1 MLPFIRASARP
12 ALTSSTALAAESW
25 LCWESTISKEPISSE
40 ARPATSHS
48 RAAGPTRM
56 GFSRPSRA
64 ASTALSRET
73 ASQGCTTAVAIA
85 GCLPA
90 TSISRSYL
98 ACGRAAAVAAASGM
112 GDFQRLRPS
121 LDTEQRFDASQ
132 ASQPFLGQGAA
143 RAEHL
148 QQGVERGPA
157 GLLAVGQQ
165 PGNGTHG
172 ALLVEAD
179 EEILLL
185 QAGLQLGHAHAVVDG
200 LNGADRLQRGEAA
213 LVDAAFGHAHIDEGA
228 QHRLRQAADLE
239 AALELDPH
247 LGLVGLAHQ
256 LAVDPPRAR
265 RMLGAQ
271 PDHGLQQRRAVDTEE
286 HRLGHGVARLL

>member
-98 ACGRAAAVAAASGM
+98 ACGRAAAVAVASGM
-112 GDFQRLRPS
+112 SYFQRLAAGV
-121 LDTEQRFDASQ
+121 DAEQRLDARQ
-132 ASQPFLGQGAA
+132 AAQAFLRQSAA
-143 RAEHL
+143 RVEHL

-157 GLLAVGQQ
+157 GVLAVGQQ
-165 PGNGTHG
+165 PRDGAHR

-185 QAGLQLGHAHAVVDG
+185 QA
-200 LNGADRLQRGEAA
+200 
-213 LVDAAFGHAHIDEGA
+213 
-228 QHRLRQAADLE
+228 
-239 AALELDPH
+239 
-247 LGLVGLAHQ
+247 
-256 LAVDPPRAR
+256 
-265 RMLGAQ
+265 
-271 PDHGLQQRRAVDTEE
+271 
-286 HRLGHGVARLL
+286 